1 MIFNGHHKWT
11 HGCFIYVSM
20 ASTLLHKLMLQGLFV
35 LLVTAAT
42 RVTSHP
48 APDPAPDPAPSPA
61 PAPILP
67 SKLALLYTPL
77 VCPFFYAGK
86 AVKAVQAAVNAI
98 SG

>member
-1 MIFNGHHKWT
+1 
-11 HGCFIYVSM
+11 M

-35 LLVTAAT
+35 LLVTTAT
-42 RVTSHP
+42 RVTSH
-48 APDPAPDPAPSPA
+48 PAPDPAPSPA

>member
-1 MIFNGHHKWT
+1 
-11 HGCFIYVSM
+11 M

-48 APDPAPDPAPSPA
+48 APDPAPSPA

-67 SKLALLYTPL
+67 SKLALLYTPV

>member
-1 MIFNGHHKWT
+1 
-11 HGCFIYVSM
+11 
-20 ASTLLHKLMLQGLFV
+20 MLQGLFV

-42 RVTSHP
+42 RVSSHP
-48 APDPAPDPAPSPA
+48 APDPAPSPAPA

>member
-1 MIFNGHHKWT
+1 
-11 HGCFIYVSM
+11 M

-42 RVTSHP
+42 RVTSH
-48 APDPAPDPAPSPA
+48 PAPDPAPSPA

>member
-1 MIFNGHHKWT
+1 
-11 HGCFIYVSM
+11 
-20 ASTLLHKLMLQGLFV
+20 MLQGLFV
-35 LLVTAAT
+35 LLVTAAP
-42 RVTSHP
+42 RVTSH
-48 APDPAPDPAPSPA
+48 PAPDPAPSPA